1 MQEKIKKNA
10 NHRAELIKINRT
22 IGQLEGIKKMIED
35 DRYCVDILMQVKAA
49 RSVVKNIE
57 LSILER
63 HMQMCL
69 AKAVA
74 SGKQDEIAT
83 KIAEITSLV
92 KNFG

>member
-1 MQEKIKKNA
+1 MQEKIKKNP
-10 NHRAELIKINRT
+10 NHGTELARLNRV

-35 DRYCVDILMQVKAA
+35 ERYCVDILMQVKAA
-49 RSVVKNIE
+49 RAAVKNIE

-74 SGKQDEIAT
+74 SGKQDEITT
-83 KIAEITSLV
+83 KITEITSLV